1 MPGWRGE
8 VLGQGTGKP
17 VRERTSA
24 TKVEKVLLNWEAGG
38 GLLAD
43 GGKRRTVV
51 VMGG

>member
-1 MPGWRGE
+1 MCWVKE
-8 VLGQGTGKP
+8 QGSLDVKGLLRPK
-17 VRERTSA
+17 A
-24 TKVEKVLLNWEAGG
+24 EKVLLNWEAGG